1 MTDGEAGGG
10 SRLDRLRQKHKALLS
25 TSSRKIAQSRGRL
38 GGDFEGTGR
47 KFYFE
52 DNGKKPADGALPAT
66 AEGENEA
73 EAPKVHKRSSTS
85 ATLKEENKRLRE
97 ELKESQAEREKL
109 RKNLSNV
116 AVQVQN
122 ASKAILSTKVHEA
135 NAKLS
140 AMEIDLKET
149 QERLDAKEASQ
160 NELLTQMQKL
170 RKENAKLGSQ
180 VRLHSHSMSGTKNNK
195 IKELQERVTDLEE
208 TNRDLTLEKAKLDAQ
223 LKIEQEDGYEGMKKA
238 KKRGDKEASKE
249 EKGLAR
255 IRQSNMTMIQTQLAV
270 SSAQLTSAEMELA
283 DKEHEISELQRAVD
297 ELQKD
302 NNKLRKAK
310 GEMVDPTKVKELEK
324 EVTELESVN
333 QQLVQEKMQLSLGS
347 IEEDLEFET
356 DAASASG
363 GSTGQSVVSAKPK
376 TEKRVRDSNLT
387 MMKTQLALAH
397 AQSSSV
403 EQELADMEHELM
415 DTQLRLD
422 EANKARDHAISEKRE
437 AEKKLQEEINK
448 AYKLE
453 KDTHRAVT
461 LSQAPPEQIP
471 TNIAVGVGNGEIG
484 GTFDFGAI
492 ANEANAD
499 ASVKVIHFGGGDDQT
514 AKSAM
519 TGYTDASSMAQT
531 YAVTIVQTKLA
542 DSHAKYA
549 DLEIKYADLQSAMDT
564 AMVEIGTKQ
573 TSAEQQANDLSSAR
587 DKNAEYQAEMAN
599 LKAQIAVLEDKQIKA
614 LKRQMRKARRAEE
627 DGDDEEEEEEEVI
640 PLVEH
645 RSTVAILNTKLQEA
659 NVKMS
664 SMEREMD
671 ELADM
676 LESTLIDGE
685 GKRAIINSLNEEIAE
700 TRRENAELYTQVQ
713 ENEAMNEVFE
723 GARILEL
730 ETKLMGLEMM
740 NQNLMLQQ
748 LEDEDAA
755 NSAVPYNL
763 MEEGEEEEEEGE
775 ATGAAGGTKVEK
787 LERKIRGLEQMNKAL
802 SNRNLTGGGAEKA
815 SSAPDAEAI
824 SEDASDSS

>member
-1 MTDGEAGGG
+1 MTDGETGGG
-10 SRLDRLRQKHKALLS
+10 SRLERLRQKHKALLS
-25 TSSRKIAQSRGRL
+25 TSSRKIAASRGQL
-38 GGDFEGTGR
+38 DGNFQGSGR
-47 KFYFE
+47 KFFFQE
-52 DNGKKPADGALPAT
+52 QGTVGGLATT
-66 AEGENEA
+66 AEGDNEGG
-73 EAPKVHKRSSTS
+73 EADKPKVIKRTSTTTQS
-85 ATLKEENKRLRE
+85 LKEENKKLKE
-97 ELKESQAEREKL
+97 ELKELQAEREKL

-149 QERLDAKEASQ
+149 QERLESKEASQ

-195 IKELQERVTDLEE
+195 IKELTERITDLEE
-208 TNRDLTLEKAKLDAQ
+208 INRDLTLDKAKLDAQ
-223 LKIEQEDGYEGMKKA
+223 LKIEEEDGFEGMKKA
-238 KKRGDKEASKE
+238 KKRGDKETSKE
-249 EKGLAR
+249 DKGLAR

-283 DKEHEISELQRAVD
+283 DKEHEISELTRTVD
-297 ELQKD
+297 ELTKD
-302 NNKLRKAK
+302 NTKLRKAK
-310 GEMVDPTKVKELEK
+310 GEMVDPSKVEKLVKEVE
-324 EVTELESVN
+324 ELESVN
-333 QQLVQEKMQLSLGS
+333 QALVQEKMEMSLGS
-347 IEEDLEFET
+347 IQEDLELEV
-356 DAASASG
+356 DIGSASG
-363 GSTGQSVVSAKPK
+363 SMGGSGSAAVVPKPK
-376 TEKRVRDSNLT
+376 TEKRVRDSNVT
-387 MMKTQLALAH
+387 MMKTQLALAN
-397 AQSSSV
+397 AKSSSV
-403 EQELADMEHELM
+403 EQELAEMEHELM

-422 EANKARDHAISEKRE
+422 EANKSLDHARQEKRE
-437 AEKKLQEEINK
+437 TEKKLQEEITK
-448 AYKLE
+448 AYELE
-453 KDTHRAVT
+453 KKQARTVT
-461 LSQAPPEQIP
+461 LNTPVVP

-484 GTFDFGAI
+484 GTFDFGEI
-492 ANEANAD
+492 ANEAD
-499 ASVKVIHFGGGDDQT
+499 ASIKVIHLGGDDQT

-549 DLEIKYADLQSAMDT
+549 ELEVKYGELQSAMDT
-564 AMVEIGTKQ
+564 AMVEIGTTV
-573 TSAEQQANDLSSAR
+573 TSAEQQAADLSQAR
-587 DKNAEYQAEMAN
+587 DKNANYQAEMAN

-627 DGDDEEEEEEEVI
+627 DAEDEEEEEEEVI
-640 PLVEH
+640 PILEH

-659 NVKMS
+659 NVKIS
-664 SMEREMD
+664 SIEREMD

-685 GKRAIINSLNEEIAE
+685 GKRAIIYGLNEEITE
-700 TRRENAELYTQVQ
+700 TRKENAELYTQVQ
-713 ENEAMNEVFE
+713 EFEAMNEVFE

-740 NQNLMLQQ
+740 NQQLMIQQ

-755 NSAVPYNL
+755 NTDVPYGL
-763 MEEGEEEEEEGE
+763 VEEEGEEDG
-775 ATGAAGGTKVEK
+775 AGGTKVEK
-787 LERKIRGLEQMNKAL
+787 LERKIRGLEQVNKTL
-802 SNRNLTGGGAEKA
+802 SHRNLVGGEAHKA

-824 SEDASDSS
+824 KEAANSDDDASDSS